1 MEIFTRKPAIR
12 TLMIMLTLVAVII
25 LSVVSAASF
34 GVFTKIEAASINDA
48 TVKKY
53 QAQIAAAEAS
63 RAASKAS
70 LQEAKEKT
78 NAEIERKIALDA
90 YVTTTQMKLDL
101 QNEKKDILEAQIQ
114 DVILKIAQTE
124 KDILERETLF
134 KERLVAAYE
143 EGNVSYLEIILGSQ
157 NLIDFFSRLD
167 TVTTMLEYDKT
178 LIAQSEADKAL
189 LEEIKASLYEKKLLV
204 DQEIIEIDI
213 TKNELEAAQEES
225 ANYLL
230 LLQQDEE
237 VKRRLDEQ
245 AAAYQNEIETS
256 LNKAISDYQ
265 EKLRIEEERLKKQSL
280 TNTASETKQY
290 VTAAGDYMWPLSTT
304 YSRISSSYG
313 YRTIGSYSEFH
324 LGIDIPAGYGASIYA
339 SNAGTVLVAE
349 YHYSYG
355 NYVLIDHGD
364 GKSTLYAHMSS
375 ISVTAG
381 DSVTRGTTIGKVGST
396 GNSYGNHLHFE
407 VRVSGTRVDPQ
418 KYVSP

>member
-12 TLMIMLTLVAVII
+12 TLMIMLTLAAVII
-25 LSVVSAASF
+25 LSVVFAASF
-34 GVFTKIEAASINDA
+34 GAFTKIEAASINDA

-53 QAQIAAAEAS
+53 QAQIATAEAS

-114 DVILKIAQTE
+114 DVTLKITQME
-124 KDILERETLF
+124 KDIFERETLF

-213 TKNELEAAQEES
+213 TKKELEAAQEES

-230 LLQQDEE
+230 ILQQDEE

-245 AAAYQNEIETS
+245 AAAYQNEIESS

-324 LGIDIPAGYGASIYA
+324 LGIDVPAGYGASIYA

-375 ISVTAG
+375 TSVTAG